1 MKIMYQIKLNCM
13 SKNVLICIIILLK
26 DFFQH
31 LKKCQIDCWCRLEMI
46 IAKCN
51 KIVKLKAPSHCT
63 GRCKEDT
70 KRKKILPSVE
80 KGYVS
85 DVYS

>member
-1 MKIMYQIKLNCM
+1 MKIMYQIKLNGM
-13 SKNVLICIIILLK
+13 SSQRKVKTCINMYYYLLK

-31 LKKCQIDCWCRLEMI
+31 LKKCQIHGDCWCRLEMI

-70 KRKKILPSVE
+70 KR
-80 KGYVS
+80 
-85 DVYS
+85 